1 MIPVFIENISAW
13 LIKHDAIKSED
24 KELYEYAIY
33 SFFITISPLFLVI
46 LISGIMGKLF
56 EGIVVIIPFMVLRKF
71 SGGFHA
77 KKASTCFVGSCVLLF
92 LCINV
97 VSYIVCS
104 PVSGVLTLAAA
115 ASLCILSPVDSEN
128 RRLSKDEKVI
138 YKKTTCFIVIFFM
151 AVFLTI

>member
-77 KKASTCFVGSCVLLF
+77 KKAST
-92 LCINV
+92 
-97 VSYIVCS
+97 
-104 PVSGVLTLAAA
+104 
-115 ASLCILSPVDSEN
+115 
-128 RRLSKDEKVI
+128 
-138 YKKTTCFIVIFFM
+138 
-151 AVFLTI
+151 